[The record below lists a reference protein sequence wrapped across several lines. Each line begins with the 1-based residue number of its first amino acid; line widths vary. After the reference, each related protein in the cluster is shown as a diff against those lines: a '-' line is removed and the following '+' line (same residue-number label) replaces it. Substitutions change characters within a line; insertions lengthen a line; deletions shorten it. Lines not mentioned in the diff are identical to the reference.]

1 MKWRHAAGALGA
13 IAAIGFLFALAFRT
27 QRMRS
32 GDADPWDTILNDFFS
47 HHFSWAIPALI
58 ALLIVGI
65 AVDLRRCLQQARV
78 LPFALLRIFTAA
90 IAAGFLA
97 LAWLIAL

>member
-1 MKWRHAAGALGA
+1 MKRRHAASTLGA
-13 IAAIGFLFALAFRT
+13 IAAIGFLFALAFRAH
-27 QRMRS
+27 RMRS
-32 GDADPWDTILNDFFS
+32 GDPDPWEHILNDFFS
-47 HHFSWAIPALI
+47 HHFGWAIPALI
-58 ALLIVGI
+58 AVLILGI

-90 IAAGFLA
+90 SAAGFLA